1 MEAVLWVWVIVIV
14 VPEPKVA
21 IRALVVEA
29 VSSDFPVHV
38 SYLTSAVLARVLRPN
53 TEAHLPHEENHVS
66 LRQQEV
72 KKEIDNSPGI
82 RETKRRMDFN
92 YHKNDELE
100 AL

>member
-38 SYLTSAVLARVLRPN
+38 GDLASAVLEKVVLRPN
-53 TEAHLPHEENHVS
+53 TEAHLSHEKNHVS
-66 LRQQEV
+66 LRHQ
-72 KKEIDNSPGI
+72 
-82 RETKRRMDFN
+82 
-92 YHKNDELE
+92 
-100 AL
+100 